1 MAAGVLVYLQAAGAG
16 RDLLFE
22 RQVDRAVA
30 LAQQT
35 YVDRKSVEGLQ
46 YPGEIPASRRNGRA
60 VRSVGRTHAAAE
72 YGRYAV
78 AQTSVCL
85 LRGYH
90 VDMTVDAAGRKYQMF
105 ARYGVGRG
113 AGYQIGVY
121 AVHDVGVAGLAYAGY
136 LAVFDTYIGLDHAQN
151 RIDYRNVGN
160 YQIERTLLRSHRVRQ
175 THAVAYG
182 LAAAVYDLVA
192 VFAQVLFDL
201 NIEIGIAQTYLVA
214 HGRAEKI
221 VVLLT

>member
-1 MAAGVLVYLQAAGAG
+1 
-16 RDLLFE
+16 
-22 RQVDRAVA
+22 
-30 LAQQT
+30 
-35 YVDRKSVEGLQ
+35 
-46 YPGEIPASRRNGRA
+46 
-60 VRSVGRTHAAAE
+60 
-72 YGRYAV
+72 
-78 AQTSVCL
+78 
-85 LRGYH
+85 
-90 VDMTVDAAGRKYQMF
+90 MF

-182 LAAAVYDLVA
+182 LAVA